1 MQWEVPALAILMEL
15 RSRAVLE
22 GIPSAT
28 RQRLYAEA
36 GARLEARALRKG
48 GRYRWAAAA
57 PFRRARFSRPR
68 AALR

>member
-36 GARLEARALRKG
+36 GARLEA
-48 GRYRWAAAA
+48 
-57 PFRRARFSRPR
+57 
-68 AALR
+68 